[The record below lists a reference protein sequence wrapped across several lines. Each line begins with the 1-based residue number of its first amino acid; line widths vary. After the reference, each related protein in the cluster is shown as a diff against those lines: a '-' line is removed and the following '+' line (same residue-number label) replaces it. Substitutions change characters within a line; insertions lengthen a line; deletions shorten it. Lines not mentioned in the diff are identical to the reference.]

1 LKPERWEVIKQL
13 FDSALE
19 QEPDRRTEFLQ
30 KACAGDESL
39 RAEVEAMLARHAE
52 SPDFLESPA
61 MHAEALALAKE
72 FETKIIGSTLGHYRI
87 DKQLGR
93 GGMGEVYLAKDLS
106 LNRKVALKFL
116 PDIFSVDPERMA
128 RFEREARLLAS
139 LNHPNIGAIH
149 GLEQTGEKRF
159 LILELVEG
167 ETLAHR
173 LSKGPLPLDDTLGIF
188 RQIAEALEAAHEKG
202 IIHRDLKPANVMITA
217 EGRVK
222 LLDFGLAKALWSEP
236 QNTDLSK
243 SPTIT
248 ATMTL
253 PGVVLG
259 TAAYMSPEQAKGKA
273 VDRRA
278 DIWALGCILYECL
291 TGKRAFKGET
301 VTETLA
307 AILKCD
313 PDWQALPSMIPA
325 NIYFVLGR
333 CLEKDLSRRFRD
345 AADVQIQLEEE
356 RGPGETVKIA
366 ATTKRLWLAWA
377 VAGVFILA
385 FSALSFIHFRERPLV
400 QSRMVQFQIKPP
412 DAVKPSVYGKFAI
425 SPDGRWLA
433 FSAAGSDGATRIWI
447 RALDS
452 LEARPLPGTESS
464 WFSFFWSPDSR
475 FIAFDAEGKLK
486 KINVS
491 GGPPQEICVLTAP
504 LVGGSWNLDGVII
517 FGQSE
522 GGLMRVS
529 SGGGVPSPL
538 TELNRNRLDVMH
550 MHPVFLPD
558 GRHFLYLCLSGKSE
572 NQGIYLGC
580 LDTRPENQQYKRI
593 VASNARPQY
602 VPSQT
607 SNEGRLLFMLE
618 STLMA
623 QRFDDRRLELVGELL
638 PVAEQVGSVAEFG
651 FFSASTNGVL
661 VYRGVANFTTQ
672 LGWFDRQGKALGP
685 IGETDA
691 YFRVALSPN
700 GTRAAVSSRQ
710 EINFTSDIWL
720 IDLRRGTR
728 TRFTFGKGDSMRP
741 VWSPDGNQIAFSG
754 NIDGGGI
761 NLYQKPVRGS
771 NQEELLLKSSESKFA
786 TNWSS
791 DGRFLLYTAFN
802 QKTKNDLYALP
813 LQVGAQGYPLLNSE
827 FNEEDGHFSPD
838 MRWIAYVS
846 NKSGRNEVYI
856 QRFSPG
862 ASGSL
867 AAVNEELMVS
877 VGSGKGPRWRGD
889 GRELYYRAPNGA
901 VMAVDIAAGATLQA
915 GPPRTLFQAL
925 PSDVVTSGSFA
936 AFPVWDVTRD
946 GNRFLL
952 AIPTPETSPSPFTII
967 LNWMALLK
975 K

>member
-325 NIYFVLGR
+325 NIYFMLGR

-366 ATTKRLWLAWA
+366 ATTKRL
-377 VAGVFILA
+377 
-385 FSALSFIHFRERPLV
+385 
-400 QSRMVQFQIKPP
+400 
-412 DAVKPSVYGKFAI
+412 
-425 SPDGRWLA
+425 
-433 FSAAGSDGATRIWI
+433 
-447 RALDS
+447 
-452 LEARPLPGTESS
+452 
-464 WFSFFWSPDSR
+464 
-475 FIAFDAEGKLK
+475 
-486 KINVS
+486 
-491 GGPPQEICVLTAP
+491 
-504 LVGGSWNLDGVII
+504 
-517 FGQSE
+517 
-522 GGLMRVS
+522 
-529 SGGGVPSPL
+529 
-538 TELNRNRLDVMH
+538 
-550 MHPVFLPD
+550 
-558 GRHFLYLCLSGKSE
+558 
-572 NQGIYLGC
+572 
-580 LDTRPENQQYKRI
+580 
-593 VASNARPQY
+593 
-602 VPSQT
+602 
-607 SNEGRLLFMLE
+607 
-618 STLMA
+618 
-623 QRFDDRRLELVGELL
+623 
-638 PVAEQVGSVAEFG
+638 
-651 FFSASTNGVL
+651 
-661 VYRGVANFTTQ
+661 
-672 LGWFDRQGKALGP
+672 
-685 IGETDA
+685 
-691 YFRVALSPN
+691 
-700 GTRAAVSSRQ
+700 
-710 EINFTSDIWL
+710 
-720 IDLRRGTR
+720 
-728 TRFTFGKGDSMRP
+728 
-741 VWSPDGNQIAFSG
+741 
-754 NIDGGGI
+754 
-761 NLYQKPVRGS
+761 
-771 NQEELLLKSSESKFA
+771 
-786 TNWSS
+786 
-791 DGRFLLYTAFN
+791 
-802 QKTKNDLYALP
+802 
-813 LQVGAQGYPLLNSE
+813 
-827 FNEEDGHFSPD
+827 
-838 MRWIAYVS
+838 
-846 NKSGRNEVYI
+846 
-856 QRFSPG
+856 
-862 ASGSL
+862 
-867 AAVNEELMVS
+867 
-877 VGSGKGPRWRGD
+877 
-889 GRELYYRAPNGA
+889 
-901 VMAVDIAAGATLQA
+901 
-915 GPPRTLFQAL
+915 
-925 PSDVVTSGSFA
+925 
-936 AFPVWDVTRD
+936 
-946 GNRFLL
+946 
-952 AIPTPETSPSPFTII
+952 
-967 LNWMALLK
+967 
-975 K
+975 